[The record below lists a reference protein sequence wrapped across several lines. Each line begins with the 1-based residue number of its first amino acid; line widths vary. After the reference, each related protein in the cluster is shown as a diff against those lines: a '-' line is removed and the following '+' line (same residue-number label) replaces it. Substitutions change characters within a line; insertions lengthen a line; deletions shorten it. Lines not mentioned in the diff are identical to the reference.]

1 MILQWNCNHDLAEL
15 IPPAKIVETKKLKS
29 HKLKEKKWKKQHK
42 PQSQAH
48 IQKKF
53 YD

>member
-29 HKLKEKKWKKQHK
+29 HKLREKMEKTAQTTEPSTH
-42 PQSQAH
+42 SEEVL
-48 IQKKF
+48 
-53 YD
+53 